1 MQLMVNSIYHG
12 YYAFNL
18 NILYQ
23 RIVKILQHYRPRVQW
38 LADHKECKVMINDGN
53 SGNNLIYFP
62 CLKFIKERLDLFE
75 EYGIGAFVW
84 EGGNGMKYFYELF

>member
-1 MQLMVNSIYHG
+1 M
-12 YYAFNL
+12 
-18 NILYQ
+18 
-23 RIVKILQHYRPRVQW
+23 K
-38 LADHKECKVMINDGN
+38 INDGN

-84 EGGNGMKYFYELF
+84 EGGNGMKYFYELFWFRFSFRLENSFMSFMKL